1 MGCSLCGASCDSP
14 CAIICYSDCSVCW
27 VDAPVMAAKMV
38 LDIQSDVLKSDREIK
53 LTGSTEVRFSCN
65 EMPVDRLLD
74 FLKLAY
80 PEGRIGKPAEEA
92 ETVSKAATG
101 TLDEVIKQIRFNAAA
116 D

>member
-1 MGCSLCGASCDSP
+1 LRHHLLFGLFRVLGGCAGHGRENGPRHPKRRAEG
-14 CAIICYSDCSVCW
+14 
-27 VDAPVMAAKMV
+27 
-38 LDIQSDVLKSDREIK
+38 REIK

-92 ETVSKAATG
+92 ETVSQTATEHARRG
-101 TLDEVIKQIRFNAAA
+101 DQADQIQRCG
-116 D
+116 

>member
-1 MGCSLCGASCDSP
+1 
-14 CAIICYSDCSVCW
+14 
-27 VDAPVMAAKMV
+27 
-38 LDIQSDVLKSDREIK
+38 
-53 LTGSTEVRFSCN
+53 
-65 EMPVDRLLD
+65 MPVDRLLD